1 MVEHYETTTINAFVR
16 YLATHCLPHGYRYY
30 VSGLL
35 PQGKDYRAIDDRIIA
50 KYGIAKNRWER
61 CRRKRAGEDNL
72 RYLRYGRW
80 FLLIATGP
88 RGQDLFFK
96 SEVNIRDV
104 HAVPIRFHGYE
115 LTYRGG
121 RVWVR
126 IDREHL
132 CGIRKRLLRMAVWAG
147 ASTLFSEFQAIP
159 FEPYRSVRF
168 QLFRLLREVNRRR
181 NAAGLERVPKSA
193 IPDRAQSYRLLEPAE
208 GKSQTMDAGGAC
220 A

>member
-1 MVEHYETTTINAFVR
+1 MAEHYETTSIAAFVR

-35 PQGKDYRAIDDRIIA
+35 PEGKDYRAIDARIIA
-50 KYGIAKNRWER
+50 KYEIGKNRWAR
-61 CRRKRAGEDNL
+61 YRKKKGGEVNL

-88 RGQDLFFK
+88 WGEHRFFEE
-96 SEVNIRDV
+96 EVEIRDV

-126 IDREHL
+126 IDREQL
-132 CGIRKRLLRMAVWAG
+132 RAIRKRLLGLAVRAG
-147 ASTLFSEFQAIP
+147 VSTLFSEFQALP
-159 FEPYRSVRF
+159 FEPYRAVRY
-168 QLFRLLREVNRRR
+168 QMFRLLREVNRRR
-181 NAAGLERVPKSA
+181 KGAGLARVPESA
-193 IPDRAQSYRLLEPAE
+193 LPARVRSYRLLEPAE
-208 GKSQTMDAGGAC
+208 GESQTMDAGGA
-220 A
+220 

>member
-1 MVEHYETTTINAFVR
+1 MISCGTSLRIVSRT
-16 YLATHCLPHGYRYY
+16 ATLLRL
-30 VSGLL
+30 GLL

-72 RYLRYGRW
+72 RYLRDGRW

-88 RGQDLFFK
+88 RGQK
-96 SEVNIRDV
+96 SLLQERGQ
-104 HAVPIRFHGYE
+104 HSRRAGVPIRFHGYE

-132 CGIRKRLLRMAVWAG
+132 RGIRKRFVRMAVWAG
-147 ASTLFSEFQAIP
+147 ALTLSSEFQGIP
-159 FEPYRSVRF
+159 FKPYRPACF
-168 QLFRLLREVNRRR
+168 CQLFRLLREVNRRR
-181 NAAGLERVPKSA
+181 NAAGLERPKLA
-193 IPDRAQSYRLLEPAE
+193 DPGLRGAKLPPLGTGG
-208 GKSQTMDAGGAC
+208 GKSKRWMPGGGRVRKRLHGD
-220 A
+220 

>member
-1 MVEHYETTTINAFVR
+1 VEHYVTTSINAFVR
-16 YLATHCLPHGYRYY
+16 HLATHCLPHGYRYY

-35 PQGKDYRAIDDRIIA
+35 PEGKDCRAIDARIIA
-50 KYGIAKNRWER
+50 KYDIASNRWER
-61 CRRKRAGEDNL
+61 YRRKRAGEVNL

-88 RGQDLFFK
+88 WGHHLFFE
-96 SEVNIRDV
+96 SEVDIRDV

-115 LTYRGG
+115 LSYRGG

-132 CGIRKRLLRMAVWAG
+132 NSIRKRLLRLAVRASV
-147 ASTLFSEFQAIP
+147 STLFSEFQSLP

-168 QLFRLLREVNRRR
+168 QLFRLLRKVNRRR
-181 NAAGLERVPKSA
+181 NAAGLARVPKSA
-193 IPDRAQSYRLLEPAE
+193 IPDRAESYCLFERAR
-208 GKSQTMDAGGAC
+208 GKAQTMDAGEAC